1 MRKRHLGLRML
12 AAGLLVVGVTS
23 ALSNAQASAAGTNL
37 ALGKTATASSYTD
50 VYPAP
55 NLNDGNA
62 NTYWES
68 ANNAFPQWAQI
79 DLGAA
84 ASVNQIVLK
93 LPPATSWATRTETL
107 SVQTSTD
114 GATFATTV
122 ASAGYTLNPASGN
135 TATINFTALSTRYVR
150 LNITGN
156 TGWPAGQFSE
166 FEVYGP
172 SAGDTQAPTAPTN
185 LAYAAS
191 GANLAL
197 SWTAS
202 TDNVGVTGYNV
213 YRNSALLTTVTGTSY
228 TDTTAGTG
236 TVSYYVT
243 AKDAAGNVSA
253 ASNTVTRTGSGG
265 GGTTNLAIGKPI
277 SGSAQ
282 TFTFA
287 PANAN
292 DGDVSTYFEGASYP
306 STLTVKLGAN
316 TDLSSIVV
324 KLNPDASWGARTQT
338 VQVLGREQSA
348 TGFTALTSPTSY
360 SFNPSSG
367 NSVTIPVSGRVA
379 DVELSITSNSGA
391 PGGQAAEFQIF
402 GTPAPNPDLTITASS
417 WTPSAPIETD
427 AITLSATVKN
437 AGTLASGT
445 TNVNFY
451 LGTTK
456 VGSTSVAALAAGAS
470 ATVTANI
477 GAQNAGSYSYT
488 AKVDEANAVLESN
501 ETNNNYTNP
510 TALVVNAVSS
520 SDLLPVNISTS
531 PTNPAAGNT
540 VTFTAAIKN
549 QGTIASGSGTHAV
562 TLTLLDSTG
571 ATVKTLSASYTGAI
585 AAGATTAAITL
596 GTWTAVNGNYTI
608 KVAVAVDAN
617 ELSVKQANNTVSQSF
632 FVGRGAH
639 LPYDMYEAEDGTV
652 GGGAAVLGPN
662 RTIGDLAGEA
672 SGRKAVT
679 LNSTGSY
686 VQWTTRASTNT
697 LVTRFSIPDSSD
709 GSGANSTLDVY
720 VNGTFL
726 KAISLTSKYSWLY
739 GAETG
744 PNNSPQAGTQRHIYD
759 EANLMLGTTVPA
771 GSIIKLQKDAANTTT
786 YAIDFAQLEQVTP
799 IANPDSTKYVV
810 PTGFTQQNVQ
820 DALTAAANDS
830 TKLGVYLPA
839 GDYATANKFQVSG
852 RAIKV
857 IGAGPWYTHFLTPQD
872 QTNTDAGFS
881 VQATANG
888 STFSGFAFWGNY
900 TSRIDGPGKVFDLTD
915 VSNLSLDNIW
925 VEHTV
930 CFVWGTHVSNLTITN
945 DRIRDTFADGINL
958 NNGSQNNTVSN
969 DESRSTGD
977 DSFALFAA
985 QDHNSSDLSGN
996 NFTNLTSLLT
1006 WRAAGIA
1013 VYGGENNTFS
1023 NLYVADTLT
1032 YAGITISSLDFG
1044 YPFQGFGTGAT
1055 TVTNASLVR
1064 DGGHFW
1070 NGQVFPAI
1078 WCFSASK
1085 AFQGIRVSNV
1095 DIVDPTY
1102 SGVMFQTN
1110 YSGGTAQN
1118 PITDTVFTGVS
1129 ISGAHHSGDA
1139 YDAKSGYAIWANPSA
1154 ESGQGPAVGS
1164 ATFNHTTFSNDDV
1177 NVQNTTS
1184 TFTVTLN
1191 P

>member
-12 AAGLLVVGVTS
+12 AAGLLTVSMATV
-23 ALSNAQASAAGTNL
+23 LSNAPASAAGTNL
-37 ALGKTATASSYTD
+37 ALGKAASASSFTD
-50 VYPAP
+50 VYPAG

-62 NTYWES
+62 NSYWES

-79 DLGAA
+79 DLG
-84 ASVNQIVLK
+84 SSTTVNQVVLK

-107 SVQTSTD
+107 SVQASTNCSSFS
-114 GATFATTV
+114 TIV
-122 ASAGYTLNPASGN
+122 NSAGYTFNPATGN
-135 TATINFTALSTRYVR
+135 TVTINLTALSTRCLR
-150 LNITGN
+150 LNITAN
-156 TGWPAGQFSE
+156 TGWSAGQLSE
-166 FEVYGP
+166 FEIYGP
-172 SAGDTQAPTAPTN
+172 AAGDTQAPTAPSN
-185 LAYAAS
+185 LAYTQPS
-191 GANLAL
+191 GTIAL
-197 SWTAS
+197 TWTAS

-228 TDTTAGTG
+228 TDSTAGTG

-243 AKDAAGNVSA
+243 ARDAAGNVSG
-253 ASNTVTRTGSGG
+253 ASNTVTRTGSG

-282 TFTFA
+282 TFTYV

-292 DGDVSTYFEGASYP
+292 DNDVTTYFEGASYP

-316 TDLSSIVV
+316 TDLSSVVV
-324 KLNPDASWGARTQT
+324 KLNPDSSWGPRTQT
-338 VQVLGREQSA
+338 IQVLGREQSA
-348 TGFTALTSPTSY
+348 SGFTALTSPTLY
-360 SFNPSSG
+360 SFSPSSG
-367 NSVTIPVSGRVA
+367 GNAVTIPVSGRVA

-391 PGGQAAEFQIF
+391 PGGQAAEFQIY
-402 GTPAPNPDLTITASS
+402 GTPAPNPDLTVTGSS
-417 WTPSAPIETD
+417 WTPTAPVETD

-437 AGTLASGT
+437 AGTLAAGAS
-445 TNVNFY
+445 NVNFY
-451 LGTTK
+451 LGSTK
-456 VGSTSVAALAAGAS
+456 VGTASVAAPAAGAS
-470 ATVTANI
+470 ATVTASI

-488 AKVDEANAVLESN
+488 AKVDEANTVLESN
-501 ETNNNYTNP
+501 EANNNYTNP
-510 TALVVNAVSS
+510 TALVISPVSS

-540 VTFTAAIKN
+540 VSFTAAIKN
-549 QGTIASGSGTHAV
+549 QGTIASASGAHAV
-562 TLTLLDSTG
+562 TLSLLDSSG

-585 AAGATTAAITL
+585 AAGATTGPLAL
-596 GTWTAVNGNYTI
+596 GSWTAVNGNYTI
-608 KVAVAVDAN
+608 RVAVAVDAN
-617 ELSVKQANNTVSQSF
+617 ELSVKQANNTANQSF

-639 LPYDMYEAEDGTV
+639 LPYDMYEAEDGSV
-652 GGGAAVLGPN
+652 GGGASVVGPN
-662 RTIGDLAGEA
+662 RTIGDVAGEA

-686 VQWTTRASTNT
+686 VQWTTRASTNS
-697 LVTRFSIPDSSD
+697 LVVRYSIPDGPD
-709 GSGANSTLDVY
+709 TTLDVW
-720 VNGTFL
+720 VDGAQVATLN
-726 KAISLTSKYSWLY
+726 LTAKYSWVY
-739 GAETG
+739 GDETSPQNSGTG
-744 PNNSPQAGTQRHIYD
+744 PRHIYD
-759 EANLMLGTTVPA
+759 EAHLLLPSTVAA
-771 GSIIKLQKDAANTTT
+771 GHTIKLQKDSGNSTS
-786 YAIDFAQLEQVTP
+786 YAIDFINLEQVAP
-799 IANPDSTKYVV
+799 IANPDPTKYVV
-810 PTGFTQQNVQ
+810 PAGLSQQNVQ
-820 DALTAAANDS
+820 DALNAASTDS

-839 GDYATANKFQVSG
+839 GSYTTSYKFQVSG

-857 IGAGPWYTHFLTPQD
+857 LGAGPWYTSFFTPQD
-872 QTNTDAGFS
+872 QSGTDAGFGVS
-881 VQATANG
+881 SSANG
-888 STFSGFAFWGNY
+888 STFSGFSFWGNY
-900 TSRIDGPGKVFDLTD
+900 IIRQDGPGKVFDLTD
-915 VSNLSLDNIW
+915 VSNITIDNIW
-925 VEHTV
+925 SEHTV

-945 DRIRDTFADGINL
+945 DRIRDTWADGVNL
-958 NNGSQNNTVSN
+958 NNGSQNNMVSN
-969 DESRSTGD
+969 DESRTTGD

-985 QDHNSSDLSGN
+985 QDHNSADLSGN
-996 NFTNLTSLLT
+996 NFSNLTSLLT

-1044 YPFQGFGTGAT
+1044 YPFQGFGTQAT

-1070 NGQVFPAI
+1070 GGQSFPAI

-1102 SGVMFQTN
+1102 TGVMFQTN
-1110 YSGGTAQN
+1110 YVGSTAQN
-1118 PITDTVFTGVS
+1118 PVTDTVFTNVS
-1129 ISGAHHSGDA
+1129 ISGAHHTGDA